1 MCPPPGAREFADPMK
16 NRDRPH
22 NPLTDRARYSVW
34 TTDRIRL
41 VDLDFQHHVNNVAF
55 ASFCAT
61 GRYHFLQTHLRPV
74 VGSDNVFSVV
84 KLTIDYLGELRYPG
98 EVETGT
104 LIRRFGRTSFVLG
117 QGLFS
122 EGVCV
127 ATSEAVMVYVDGK
140 TRLASPLPAEVIAA
154 TAPYTESPA
163 AP

>member
-1 MCPPPGAREFADPMK
+1 MS
-16 NRDRPH
+16 NRSRPH
-22 NPLTDRARYSVW
+22 NPLTGHALYSVW

-61 GRYHFLQTHLRPV
+61 GRYNFLQTHFRPL
-74 VGSDNVFSVV
+74 VGLENVFSVV
-84 KLTIDYLGELRYPG
+84 RLTIDYLGELRYPG

-122 EGVCV
+122 EGACV

-140 TRLASPLPAEVIAA
+140 TRKAAPLPDGVVKAL
-154 TAPYTESPA
+154 APYTEPSA
-163 AP
+163 A

>member
-1 MCPPPGAREFADPMK
+1 MKGGGKPPD
-16 NRDRPH
+16 
-22 NPLTDRARYSVW
+22 PLTEHARFSVW
-34 TTDRIRL
+34 THDRIRL

-61 GRYHFLQTHLRPV
+61 GRYNFLQEHWRPL
-74 VGSDNVFSVV
+74 VGFDNIFSVV

-122 EGVCV
+122 EGICV

-140 TRLASPLPAEVIAA
+140 TRKSLAFPAEVVTAL
-154 TAPYTESPA
+154 APYTESPA
-163 AP
+163 PVS